1 MNKLLNKCLKR
12 GPRTNNRGI
21 ALLIVLLVTALL
33 IALIFE
39 FSYATRISVNSAINF
54 RDSQRAYFLARA
66 GVYAFIRY
74 TDMLTQN
81 IPQHEWG
88 VVPLISEADTQV
100 RIKWEDEMGKID
112 ISMIRKRAPLSTN
125 PTYDWMTQLFFQKE
139 IDQGILDKIDENQMT
154 FRLPTQLHQVMNDQD
169 FAKIARFITTPM
181 TPDNIASYT
190 ININT
195 APREVLEALGISQ
208 AALIVTERERQ
219 QISATNVKNFI
230 DEQTYSKLSGNL
242 TYSSTKYKVYSYA
255 TVGGYTRQVEAVILK
270 GNPVPLYWRAL

>member
-100 RIKWEDEMGKID
+100 RIMWEDEAGKISIPIVVQGND
-112 ISMIRKRAPLSTN
+112 AYKRLQ
-125 PTYDWMTQLFFQKE
+125 QLFDIKDVSQ
-139 IDQGILDKIDENQMT
+139 DVLDNKIVEKKY
-154 FRLPTQLHQVMNDQD
+154 FYLPTELHQVMSDEEYAKVKD
-169 FAKIARFITTPM
+169 FLTVAPILK
-181 TPDNIASYT
+181 

-195 APREVLEALGISQ
+195 ASLEVLQVLCRSLGKDDSV
-208 AALIVTERERQ
+208 AGLIVNRRNDQPFTSTSE
-219 QISATNVKNFI
+219 ITNMPGMEPLVASYLDVTSN
-230 DEQTYSKLSGNL
+230 T
-242 TYSSTKYKVYSYA
+242 YKVYSYA
-255 TVGGYTRQVEAVILK
+255 TVGGYTRQVEAIILR

>member
-12 GPRTNNRGI
+12 GPPTNNRGI

-81 IPQHEWG
+81 IPQDEWG
-88 VVPLISEADTQV
+88 VVPLISEGDTQV
-100 RIKWEDEMGKID
+100 RIMWEDEAGKISIPIVVQGND
-112 ISMIRKRAPLSTN
+112 AYKRLQ
-125 PTYDWMTQLFFQKE
+125 QLFDIKDVSQ
-139 IDQGILDKIDENQMT
+139 DVLDNKIVEKKY
-154 FRLPTQLHQVMNDQD
+154 FYLPTELHQVMSDEEYAN
-169 FAKIARFITTPM
+169 ITR
-181 TPDNIASYT
+181 YT
-190 ININT
+190 IKINT

-208 AALIVTERERQ
+208 AALIVAERERQ

-242 TYSSTKYKVYSYA
+242 TYSSNTYKVYSYA
-255 TVGGYTRQVEAVILK
+255 TVGGYTRQVEAIILR